1 MDAAKFRRLVER
13 RGAYPAIEAAWA
25 SNELRNILPLKL
37 FDHIGIVYNRLERI
51 AGAHFHAIVPLRLA
65 VLLHEEAPSA
75 LPRLVAAAGFSEF
88 APLIR
93 DVIAGFGELWK
104 TTGEDEIA
112 AYANAH
118 GAHLDSLLLFE
129 LAHEGAA
136 TLAMER
142 AAGRGGLAESFERWV
157 SRLSTVPS
165 PNARP
170 ARLRSGMRQRVP

>member
-1 MDAAKFRRLVER
+1 MDATEFRRLLER

-25 SNELRNILPLKL
+25 SDELRNVLPVKL
-37 FDHIGIVYNRLERI
+37 FDHIGIVYDRLERI
-51 AGAHFHAIVPLRLA
+51 VGAHFQAIVPLRLA
-65 VLLHEEAPSA
+65 VLLHEEAPNA

-88 APLIR
+88 APLIG
-93 DVIAGFGELWK
+93 GFGELWK

-118 GAHLDSLLLFE
+118 RAHLDSLLLFE
-129 LAHEGAA
+129 LAHEGRA
-136 TLAMER
+136 TVAMER
-142 AAGRGGLAESFERWV
+142 AAARGGLANSFERWA
-157 SRLSTVPS
+157 SRLATVPS